1 MVIFGD
7 ITNAFVNH
15 EASGDLV
22 SLQTPLDFRNITG
35 GVVDCGA
42 TYTFGTN
49 FTLEEALH
57 QYISNDTSCL
67 DDDSFIAEINRL
79 VFIFLGIAGGALL
92 AAFIQYSLFQM
103 AAERQV
109 HKIRL
114 LFYRSILR
122 QEIGW
127 FDTNPGGELTS
138 RLSE

>member
-15 EASGDLV
+15 EASRNLV
-22 SLQTPLDFRNITG
+22 SLQTPLNFRNITG
-35 GVVDCGA
+35 GVVDCSA
-42 TYTFGTN
+42 TYTFIAN
-49 FTLEEALH
+49 FTLEEAL
-57 QYISNDTSCL
+57 QMYISNDTSCL
-67 DDDSFIAEINRL
+67 DDVSFIAEINRL
-79 VFIFLGIAGGALL
+79 VYIFLGIAGGALL
-92 AAFIQYSLFQM
+92 AGFFQILLFQM

-114 LFYRSILR
+114 QFYRSILQ

-127 FDTNPGGELTS
+127 FDANPSGELNS